1 MDNYEEDLW
10 QADWESIVNKL
21 LAYTEIKIRNQ
32 ITKRVK
38 PSGKELIYQAIE
50 KVLFKER
57 SWNKEYY
64 PNLIDLIRGII
75 DSDIDAII
83 TSYDN
88 KNLTSHDKSISKS
101 DDGEEFTLKDIM
113 VSEDK
118 IVYSLE
124 ENELFELKLQ
134 KCFNCLEEDDE
145 LELVF
150 LCMKEGMQDKEI
162 SQTTN
167 LSIED
172 VRKIKKKIRRRI
184 TKDKIEIWGRGYDG

>member
-184 TKDKIEIWGRGYDG
+184 TKDKIEI